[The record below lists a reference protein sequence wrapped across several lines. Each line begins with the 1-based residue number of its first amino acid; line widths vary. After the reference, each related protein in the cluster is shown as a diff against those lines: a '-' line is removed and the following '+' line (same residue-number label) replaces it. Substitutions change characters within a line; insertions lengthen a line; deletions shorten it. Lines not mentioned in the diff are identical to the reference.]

1 MFMKKFILLLY
12 TCAVLT
18 SCADKPFVIIQIA
31 DAQLGFD
38 AAVKGQAPD
47 AEYVND
53 LTYETEFLKQAVQK
67 VNALKV
73 DAVVFTGDQVNKPE
87 DVQQWDTFADAISE
101 IDSQTSVFHI
111 PGNHD
116 VLLSEGKVD
125 ITPFSSRYGEDRF
138 VYSDNQV
145 CIVGINSN
153 LIKSNDPR
161 EEEQFEW
168 MRSVLEAAGNHVVK
182 LVFCHHPFFLADIEE
197 QDGYFQIQ
205 RDKRHRYFDMFASL
219 GVSAVYAGHLHDS
232 SEGEYRGIPMKT
244 ATSVAYQL
252 GPARQSFRRIVISGG
267 NLQSDEMMDL

>member
-1 MFMKKFILLLY
+1 M
-12 TCAVLT
+12 A

-38 AAVKGQAPD
+38 AAVKGQVPG

-53 LTYETEFLKQAVQK
+53 LTYETAYLQQAVGM
-67 VNALKV
+67 VNGLKA

-87 DVQQWDTFADAISE
+87 DVEQWDTFADAISE
-101 IDSQTSVFHI
+101 IDSNVSVFHI

-125 ITPFSSRYGEDRF
+125 VTPFSSRYGDDRF
-138 VYSDNQV
+138 VYSDKKV

-168 MRSVLEAAGNHVVK
+168 MRSVLEAAGEDVVK
-182 LVFCHHPFFLADIEE
+182 LVFCHHPFFLTDIEE
-197 QDGYFQIQ
+197 EDGYFQIQ
-205 RDKRHRYFDMFASL
+205 KSRRQEYFDLCMELDVDAM
-219 GVSAVYAGHLHDS
+219 YAGHLHNN
-232 SEGEYRGIPMKT
+232 SEGSYNGLPVRT
-244 ATSVAYQL
+244 TTSVAFQIGPEQPSIRIITICDGTIKDQL
-252 GPARQSFRRIVISGG
+252 RV
-267 NLQSDEMMDL
+267 L